1 LPQHFFKFK
10 NGSKVYNNLNNAI
23 SLKYIIDM
31 QIIEEIFSE
40 YSNFFVMVR
49 VMYYEVYAII
59 KI

>member
-1 LPQHFFKFK
+1 
-10 NGSKVYNNLNNAI
+10 
-23 SLKYIIDM
+23 M

-49 VMYYEVYAII
+49 VLYYEVYAII